1 MFAQPRLLLAFA
13 VALAACDS
21 PSPFLGPADPVRL
34 TRGGYD
40 ITVWRAKD
48 RVEAIRHGFAKPAD
62 KAYLRATL
70 MQAMRDATGCTLR
83 PDSVEGDIGVLR
95 ARLDCKK

>member
-1 MFAQPRLLLAFA
+1 MRLHPVPILACV

-21 PSPFLGPADPVRL
+21 PSPLLGAAEPVRL

-40 ITVWRAKD
+40 ITVWRADD
-48 RVEAIRHGFAKPAD
+48 RVEAIRHGFAKRAD
-62 KAYLRATL
+62 KGQLRETL
-70 MQAMRDATGCTLR
+70 MQAMRDATGCALR

-95 ARLDCKK
+95 ARLDCKT